1 MTSNYDSE
9 FQSLKDQLDQ
19 AWSAE
24 IPDLGEI
31 RRCRERMVEHL
42 ALCVVEEMGD
52 DAHEP
57 ADDSS
62 LRVICNENPHQS
74 DPRGICSPIKSPD
87 IREFERLF
95 RVAFGDSVCCTT
107 AWLKDSPSRD
117 GNDRE

>member
-9 FQSLKDQLDQ
+9 FQSLTDQLEK

-24 IPDLGEI
+24 IPDLDEI

-52 DAHEP
+52 GAHEP
-57 ADDSS
+57 ARDSS
-62 LRVICNENPHQS
+62 LRVICNENPDHS
-74 DPRGICSPIKSPD
+74 DPRGICSPIKTPD

-95 RVAFGDSVCCTT
+95 RVAFGDSVACTT
-107 AWLKDSPSRD
+107 AWAEDSPSRNGD
-117 GNDRE
+117 DCE